1 MVMTTAIE
9 RRERREKRRA
19 KEERRRMVLSIIR
32 TGFRYA
38 AAMAGE
44 VLAAAW
50 LAIVMWDNPDW
61 ALTISWVVASL
72 AIGAVLFHKTGKRR
86 NLK

>member
-1 MVMTTAIE
+1 MVMTTAME
-9 RRERREKRRA
+9 RKARREERRA
-19 KEERRRMVLSIIR
+19 KEERRRMVLTIIR

-38 AAMAGE
+38 AAAAGE

-72 AIGAVLFHKTGKRR
+72 AIGALLFHKASK
-86 NLK
+86 

>member
-1 MVMTTAIE
+1 MAMTTAME
-9 RRERREKRRA
+9 RKARREEWRR
-19 KEERRRMVLSIIR
+19 KEEKRRMVLFILW

-38 AAMAGE
+38 AAVAGE

-50 LAIVMWDNPDW
+50 LAVTMWDNPEW

-72 AIGAVLFHKTGKRR
+72 AIGALLFRKASK
-86 NLK
+86 